1 MEIVLS
7 PLQIHHL
14 MSFFQDRDDDDDDDD
29 DEG

>member
-7 PLQIHHL
+7 PLQITSL
-14 MSFFQDRDDDDDDDD
+14 DVFFQDRDDDDDDDD